1 MSHNAFIQRPPAI
14 DVRRAVHVKLL
25 PDTHAAFRMY
35 CIKKGISMQEFIE
48 EMAQRAITNDLEIE
62 TIINEF
68 VTAKKEHYYRKLTAT
83 DAESL
88 FDIIEQESPI
98 K

>member
-1 MSHNAFIQRPPAI
+1 MTHNGFIVRPPDI

-25 PDTHAAFRMY
+25 PDTHAAFRML
-35 CIKKGISMQEFIE
+35 CIKRGISMQEFIE
-48 EMAQRAITNDLEIE
+48 EMAQRAINDDPSI
-62 TIINEF
+62 TQMINEL
-68 VTAKKEHYYRKLTAT
+68 VTSKRQRYYKKLSKT

-88 FDIIEQESPI
+88 FDIIELESPI